1 MSIIQ
6 KPKKTLLLDMD
17 DVTVDQS
24 LTWVQRVYERTGIW
38 YDREEWNEW
47 RVANILPPDVV
58 HLIFEEINKEPGF
71 FRNLPAK
78 EGAIEGIRELSHY
91 YDIVFIT
98 ASEHYAYVDKYLWID
113 ENLPFLPKP
122 NLILTHR
129 KDLVSGD
136 IFVDDGPHN
145 LLKSPAKMKIVFD
158 HPWNRHLTQFQR
170 VYQWGDLLDLLLPS
184 TKLQLVHNS

>member
-24 LTWVQRVYERTGIW
+24 LTWVQRIYEITGTW
-38 YDREEWNEW
+38 YDREEWKEW
-47 RVANILPPDVV
+47 RVANILPPDIV

-78 EGAIEGIRELSHY
+78 EGAIEGIQKLSRY

-98 ASEHYAYVDKYLWID
+98 ASEHYAYVDKYLWIE
-113 ENLPFLPKP
+113 ENLNFLPKP

-129 KDLVSGD
+129 KDLVLGD

-170 VYQWGDLLDLLLPS
+170 VYQWDDLLDLLLPS
-184 TKLQLVHNS
+184 TKLQLVHTS

>member
-6 KPKKTLLLDMD
+6 KLKKTLLLDMD

-24 LTWVQRVYERTGIW
+24 LTWVQRIYERTGIW

-98 ASEHYAYVDKYLWID
+98 ASEHYAYVDKYLWIE

-129 KDLVSGD
+129 KDLVLGD

>member
-47 RVANILPPDVV
+47 RVANILPPEVV

-98 ASEHYAYVDKYLWID
+98 ASEHYAYVDKYLWIE

-129 KDLVSGD
+129 KDLVLGD

-158 HPWNRHLTQFQR
+158 HPWNRQLTQFQR